1 MQVLIDTVVFIW
13 ALVSPER
20 VSKRATALLNK
31 SDTVQL
37 LSAVSLS
44 ELAIK
49 QARGKLAINKEQVM
63 AGVSDLRLRILPYTA
78 QHAYELFELPLHHFD
93 PFDRQIIAQAISEDI
108 PVVTSDE
115 KFSLYKGVKVIW

>member
-31 SDTVQL
+31 SDTVRL
-37 LSAVSLS
+37 LSAVSVS

-49 QARGKLAINKEQVM
+49 QEQVS

-115 KFSLYKGVKVIW
+115 KFSLYKGLKVIW